1 MHISYVSRR
10 ELKSRMSTKTTK
22 KHSENDVPL
31 YLFHEG
37 SNSNA
42 YEYFGSHRKNKN
54 TVVFRVWAP
63 DAKNVSVTGDF
74 NNWSETENPMKQLKN
89 SGGVWEA
96 EIKNIKPYDMYKYCI
111 TAADGRTLMK
121 CDPYGFHMETRP
133 GTATKYYEIDD
144 CYEWHDEKWVEGR
157 NGKNIYESPVNIYE
171 IHAGSW
177 KQYDDGN
184 FYSYRALADS
194 LVPYVKKMGYTHIEF
209 MPLTEYPFDGSW
221 GYQVTGYFAATS
233 RYGEPK
239 DLMYLV
245 DKCHENGIGVILD
258 WVPAHFPKDANGL
271 YEFDGGPLYEYSDP
285 RKGEHYGWG
294 TRVFDFGKNE
304 VRSFLMSSASFWLK
318 KYHLDGIRI
327 DAVASMLYL
336 DYDRKD
342 GEWVPN
348 KNGGNENLEAVEFL
362 QKLNENIFRD
372 FPYAMMIAEEST
384 SWPMVTKPVFSGGLG
399 FNFKWNMGWMNDI
412 LRYFSLD
419 GFFRKYN
426 HDCITFSMF
435 YAFSENFVLPISH
448 DEVVHGKKSLIDK
461 MPGSYDEKF
470 AGVRAFLGY
479 MMAHP
484 GKKLMFMGQEFGQFI
499 EWNYEK
505 GLDWLLLDYPKHRAL
520 QNYFKKINEF
530 YKANPAFWQ
539 IDYSWE
545 GFSWISSDDKDNSVI
560 AFRRIDEK
568 GKEIIV
574 VCNFTNV
581 ERCDYRI
588 GIPKKGAYKIVFN
601 SDDVDF
607 GGEGKGNKGKLK
619 TESINM
625 HGFEQ
630 SISLDLPPM
639 SAIYIKKTR

>member
-1 MHISYVSRR
+1 
-10 ELKSRMSTKTTK
+10 MSTKTTK

-74 NNWSETENPMKQLKN
+74 NDWSETENPMKQLKN

-245 DKCHENGIGVILD
+245 DKCHANGIGVILD

-560 AFRRIDEK
+560 VFRRIDEK

-601 SDDVDF
+601 SDDVEF

>member
-1 MHISYVSRR
+1 MHISHVSRR

-74 NNWSETENPMKQLKN
+74 NDWSETENPMKQLKN

-184 FYSYRALADS
+184 FYSYRALADA

-239 DLMYLV
+239 DLMYLI
-245 DKCHENGIGVILD
+245 DKCHGNGIGVILD

-304 VRSFLMSSASFWLK
+304 VRSFLMSSASFWIK

>member
-1 MHISYVSRR
+1 
-10 ELKSRMSTKTTK
+10 MSTKTTK

-74 NNWSETENPMKQLKN
+74 NDWSETENPMKQLKN

-184 FYSYRALADS
+184 FYSYRALADA

-239 DLMYLV
+239 DLMYLI
-245 DKCHENGIGVILD
+245 DKCHGNGIGVILD

-372 FPYAMMIAEEST
+372 FPYAMMIAEEGT
-384 SWPMVTKPVFSGGLG
+384 SWPMVTKPVFSAGLG

>member
-1 MHISYVSRR
+1 
-10 ELKSRMSTKTTK
+10 MSTKTTK

-157 NGKNIYESPVNIYE
+157 NGRNIYESPVNIYE

-184 FYSYRALADS
+184 FYSYRALADA

-239 DLMYLV
+239 DLMYLI
-245 DKCHENGIGVILD
+245 DKCHANGIGVILD

>member
-1 MHISYVSRR
+1 
-10 ELKSRMSTKTTK
+10 MSTKTTK

-74 NNWSETENPMKQLKN
+74 NDWSETENPMKLLKN

-245 DKCHENGIGVILD
+245 DKCHANGIGVILD

-499 EWNYEK
+499 EWNYKK

>member
-1 MHISYVSRR
+1 
-10 ELKSRMSTKTTK
+10 MSTKTTK

-74 NNWSETENPMKQLKN
+74 NDWSETENPMKLLKN

-184 FYSYRALADS
+184 FYSYRALADA

-239 DLMYLV
+239 DLMYLI